1 MNKNKIDKLKDAL
14 STDFI
19 EVDGVSIY
27 TPDGQPEGIVT
38 IEFKKWEGHAEVN
51 YFQVSIK
58 FVQARALAVQ
68 LEMALS
74 HVDAQLYSMKE
85 NGRG

>member
-1 MNKNKIDKLKDAL
+1 MNKNKIDQLKDAL
-14 STDFI
+14 STHFI

-38 IEFKKWEGHAEVN
+38 FEFKKWTGHAQVD

-58 FVQARALAVQ
+58 FNEARALFTQ
-68 LEMALS
+68 LELALKD
-74 HVDAQLYSMKE
+74 VDTQLHIMKE
-85 NGRG
+85 KRNG